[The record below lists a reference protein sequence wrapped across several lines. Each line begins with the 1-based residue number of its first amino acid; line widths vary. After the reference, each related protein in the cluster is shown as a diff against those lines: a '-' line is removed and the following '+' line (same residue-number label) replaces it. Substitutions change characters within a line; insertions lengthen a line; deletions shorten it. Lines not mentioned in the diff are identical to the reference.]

1 MKIAYFTD
9 TFVPEVNG
17 VTNTLSKLGV
27 YLDEKQVYQLVIAPD
42 YDGNN
47 PNVDS
52 EYRKVH
58 RFKGIT
64 TPISPKSRL
73 AFPMFWEIDEICDAF
88 KPDIIHVTTELGI
101 GFRGMRYALSKNIPL
116 VMSFHTD
123 YVKYLKYH
131 NLEFLKPLLENYLAW
146 FYSFPSRTLTP
157 SKYTYGELH
166 GKGYRNLEIWS
177 RGIDAECFN
186 PGYRNEELRDKLF
199 SAEGGAKDKF
209 VFLYVG
215 RLSAEKSLDMLLSA
229 ASEIECRFPGRTAF
243 VFTGDG
249 PYADVVKSRNLPNTV
264 FTGFLR
270 GRELSEMYASAD
282 CFAFPSATE
291 TFGNVVLEAMAS
303 GLPVAGV
310 ESGGVTDFLSHD
322 QNALLC
328 SPEDVSAFTENLATI
343 MEDEGLRVRLG
354 KEARKTALTRDW
366 NKIFD
371 WLVDV
376 YDEIIQ
382 EFKKEKTRQTA

>member
-27 YLDEKQVYQLVIAPD
+27 YLDEKQNYQLVIAPD

-52 EYRKVH
+52 ESRKVR

-64 TPISPKSRL
+64 TSLSPKSRL
-73 AFPMFWEIDEICDAF
+73 AFPMFWDIDKICDAF
-88 KPDIIHVTTELGI
+88 KPDIVHVTTELGI
-101 GFRGMRYALSKNIPL
+101 GFRGMRYALARNIPL

-123 YVKYLKYH
+123 YIKYLKYH
-131 NLEFLKPLLENYLAW
+131 SLEIIKPLLENYLAW
-146 FYSFPSRTLTP
+146 FYSFPSRTLAP
-157 SKYTYGELH
+157 SRYTYGELRS
-166 GKGYRNLEIWS
+166 KGYRNLEIWS
-177 RGIDAECFN
+177 RGIDADSFN
-186 PGYRNEELRDKLF
+186 SGYRNNELRDKLLGTQ
-199 SAEGGAKDKF
+199 GGAEDKF
-209 VFLYVG
+209 IFLYVG
-215 RLSAEKSLDMLLSA
+215 RLSAEKSLDMLIFA
-229 ASEIECRFPGRTAF
+229 ASEIERRFPGRTAF

-249 PYADVVKSRNLPNTV
+249 PYADVIKSRNLPNTV
-264 FTGFLR
+264 LTGFLR
-270 GRELSEMYASAD
+270 GRELSEMYASSD

-328 SPEDVSAFTENLATI
+328 SPEDVSAFTENLVAI

-354 KEARKTALTRDW
+354 EEARKTALTRDW
-366 NKIFD
+366 NRIFD
-371 WLVDV
+371 WLVEV